1 MLYIQD
7 NIMVNIF
14 EQPPF
19 FDSYIDQVNSL
30 FFNYNS
36 NYKEFMERNPKELM
50 KLPFYTDNSE
60 VLYYGG
66 DYIIISD
73 PDNKNY
79 IFYFIIPDHDNSTIE
94 VTKIDDKLIIKSKTY
109 DKDIPVKKNLFKEYS
124 IFNFYK
130 VVSLTKNTFKIK
142 EAVYKNG
149 VLSIVVMD
157 TKKNLEKQ
165 IIKIKSTYN

>member
-1 MLYIQD
+1 ME
-7 NIMVNIF
+7 NIF
-14 EQPPF
+14 EQRPF

-50 KLPFYTDNSE
+50 KLPFYSDNSE

-79 IFYFIIPDHDNSTIE
+79 IFYFIIPEHDNSTIE
-94 VTKIDDKLIIKSKTY
+94 VVNTNDKLIIKSKTY
-109 DKDIPVKKNLFKEYS
+109 DKDIPVKKNPFKEDS

-130 VVSLTKNTFKIK
+130 VVNLIKNSFRVKDT
-142 EAVYKNG
+142 VYQNG
-149 VLSIVVMD
+149 VLSVVVMD
-157 TKKNLEKQ
+157 TNKNLEKQ
-165 IIKIKSTYN
+165 IIKVKSTYN